1 VPSVTALYCG
11 LQIFERSVKCRT
23 DKSSSE
29 LKEESE
35 PTVFTEEDFKKFEE
49 EYFVS

>member
-1 VPSVTALYCG
+1 MPSVTTLYCG

-29 LKEESE
+29 LKEES
-35 PTVFTEEDFKKFEE
+35 TVFTEEDFKKFEE
-49 EYFVS
+49 EYFVN

>member
-1 VPSVTALYCG
+1 

-29 LKEESE
+29 PKEES
-35 PTVFTEEDFKKFEE
+35 TVFTEEDFKKFEE
-49 EYFVS
+49 EYFVN